1 MKILTKPTRCEI
13 TVLKSIFI
21 CDIIPINNENEIKE
35 HLKKIKKEFFDAKHH
50 VYAYILGPKQNIFK
64 CNDDGEPQKTAGYP
78 ILNILLKKEI
88 TNTLVIVTRYFGGT
102 LLGTG
107 GLVRAYSNACLK
119 AIENSTFID
128 LIEKRKITVICSYKD
143 YQEILRGNFQIVN
156 SSFTTSVYL
165 EIEIPT
171 SQFEEEINRI
181 KKITNENA
189 IINTSDI

>member
-1 MKILTKPTRCEI
+1 MKILTKPVRCEI

-35 HLKKIKKEFFDAKHH
+35 YLKRIKKEFFDAKHH
-50 VYAYILGPKQNIFK
+50 VYAYVLGPKQNIFK

-119 AIENSTFID
+119 AIEEATFSD
-128 LIEKRKITVICSYKD
+128 LIEKRKINIICSYKD
-143 YQEILRGNFQIVN
+143 YQEILRCGFQIVN
-156 SSFTTSVYL
+156 SNFTTSVYL
-165 EIEIPT
+165 EIEIPV
-171 SQFEEEINRI
+171 SSFDDDLNKI
-181 KKITNENA
+181 KKITNEKA
-189 IINTSDI
+189 IINIFDI

>member
-1 MKILTKPTRCEI
+1 MKILTKPIRSEI

-50 VYAYILGPKQNIFK
+50 VYAYVLGPKQNIFK

-88 TNTLVIVTRYFGGT
+88 TNTLVVVTRYFGGT

-119 AIENSTFID
+119 AIEESTLID
-128 LIEKRKITVICSYKD
+128 LIEKRKVTVICSYKD
-143 YQEILRGNFQIVN
+143 YQEILRGGFEIIN

-165 EIEIPT
+165 EIAVPSSSFDKEL
-171 SQFEEEINRI
+171 ERI
-181 KKITNENA
+181 KKITNEKA
-189 IINTSDI
+189 IINIFDI